1 MKKIFLFIVLFA
13 LSFLTVGCI
22 RSETTIEFVSTPKSV
37 YTIDELE
44 DSNFNF
50 NQSVE
55 LRVNGLPSFTLANPP
70 SGLIVSGLEGITTRE
85 PGDYTLTIKYKTAT
99 IYWSYK
105 VIESL
110 QSNVVEPDYDWYDDG
125 TATVFEIDDIH
136 DLYGFANI
144 VNGKH
149 GQNPDDFAG
158 KTVKLTANIDL
169 TSYIWTPIGEGVR
182 KKAEKIITDQ
192 DSKEAALA
200 ALNTSTG
207 GLYELI
213 PDTDEPQKSIIND
226 KFYLLKEG
234 TKYTDK
240 YYIFDND
247 GKFEVHKPIDTNY
260 EESVF
265 KGTFDGQNHTIKG
278 LSDIGYSP
286 QDISNYYPNSFRLV
300 NGYVFG
306 LFGRTA
312 GQVTVKNLKMTDV
325 AITGA
330 FVEESKM
337 KIHDLD
343 SAGAIIGT
351 FSDASANSSLLIEN
365 CEVSSGS
372 INGFDSVGG
381 LVGRLYY
388 PKNATFKDVKNYAQ
402 VYSERKVGGI
412 IGYTA
417 AKPEFESN
425 ISFLN
430 VVNYGQVSYG
440 KPGSSS
446 NGGGIISYMTGY
458 KTATFTNCIN
468 YGNVIFFDPGT
479 TKTPAST
486 DGTSITHYAAF
497 TSMGGILSNQYK
509 APNYD
514 SNLKTKTIVN
524 ITNVHNYGDIIAV
537 YAVDTRPVALLPADQ
552 LIFVHS
558 TKVYG
563 IPTARATN

>member
-13 LSFLTVGCI
+13 LSFLIVGCSQ
-22 RSETTIEFVSTPKSV
+22 SETTIEFVRIPKSV
-37 YTIDELE
+37 YTAADLE
-44 DSNFNF
+44 DLDFNA
-50 NQSVE
+50 SVE

-70 SGLIVSGLEGITTRE
+70 SGLIVSGLEGITTKI
-85 PGDYTLTIKYKTAT
+85 PGDYTLTIKYNTAT
-99 IYWSYK
+99 IYWQYK

-110 QSNVVEPDYDWYDDG
+110 PSNVVVPDYDWYGEG
-125 TATVFEIDDIH
+125 TATVFEINDEH

-144 VNGKH
+144 VNGKD
-149 GQNPDDFAG
+149 GQTPDDFAR
-158 KTVKLTANIDL
+158 KTVKLTDNIDL
-169 TSYIWTPIGEGVR
+169 TDYVWTPIGEGVR
-182 KKAEKIITDQ
+182 KKAEKLT
-192 DSKEAALA
+192 SGHATKEDALV
-200 ALNTSTG
+200 ALNTLTDGS
-207 GLYELI
+207 YALI
-213 PDTDEPQKSIIND
+213 PDTEEPQKSIIND
-226 KFYLLKEG
+226 NFYLLKKG
-234 TKYTDK
+234 AKYVGD
-240 YYIFDND
+240 YYIFYND
-247 GKFEVHKPIDTNY
+247 GSFEVHEPKDTNY

-265 KGTFDGQNHTIKG
+265 KGTFDGQNKTIKG

-325 AITGA
+325 AITGV
-330 FVEESKM
+330 FVEESTM

-351 FSDASANSSLLIEN
+351 FSDDSANSSLLIEN

-417 AKPEFESN
+417 AKPESESN

-468 YGNVIFFDPGT
+468 YGNVTFFNPGT
-479 TKTPAST
+479 KKTSTST

-509 APNYD
+509 EPTYD
-514 SNLKTKTIVN
+514 SKLKTKTIVN

-537 YAVDTRPVALLPADQ
+537 YAVDTRPGALLPADQ

-558 TKVYG
+558 TKNYG